1 MSTEPNEEQAQ
12 SADTERSYNKAQDA
26 ARSEQ
31 DAATEKRYRRKSVR
45 RQLQSVIDELGKA
58 SKDPHQKAAK
68 RVDALLKQSDLLLE
82 LQKMDAED
90 RASTLQ
96 DEHAALSAQHA
107 TDTAQIAEL
116 EAQMADLRQVANRVT
131 TVTVPDP
138 EHEKTRQQ
146 CETLTAVIDFLLRHV
161 EKKEQTAIRA
171 VQELT
176 PAQASR
182 VCEGVGL
189 HYNDYAQWLRNYSTF
204 RQLNDVI
211 EKARIDTSPLLRF
224 CRAALAVNHQ
234 VAVAEPRRKAES
246 ENYTSV
252 TGEEKL
258 RRAKLETGT
267 LTRGAVDDCS

>member
-1 MSTEPNEEQAQ
+1 MSEPNEHEAQ
-12 SADTERSYNKAQDA
+12 SPDTERSDNEAQDA
-26 ARSEQ
+26 ARSEL
-31 DAATEKRYRRKSVR
+31 DTATEKRYRRKSVR
-45 RQLQSVIDELGKA
+45 RQLQDVVTRLGKVA
-58 SKDPHQKAAK
+58 EDPHQKPAK
-68 RVDALLKQSDLLLE
+68 KVDALLRQSEVLLKLAE
-82 LQKMDAED
+82 MDAED
-90 RASTLQ
+90 KQSSVT
-96 DEHAALSAQHA
+96 EENAALTAQHA

-234 VAVAEPRRKAES
+234 VAVAEPRRKAEP

-258 RRAKLETGT
+258 RRAKLETGM